1 MWLCMLFITMLMYYS
16 RAVSCCGQLQDYV
29 GCPGSSGTEVI
40 DCLGLVRCG
49 ALADTAYLLPEEL
62 NLRHYEC
69 TAFPQKNMLSRL
81 YASLYIFLVVFPVS
95 LTFTA
100 LFTISGFRTAPQY
113 LRLPISGTKAELLYG
128 RGTALLLE
136 TAFTFFYSVFV
147 NFSKFN
153 KIMASLL
160 MGAIYLWLKPVSL
173 IKGGLDKLKQYTVRE
188 TFRKR
193 SAFFG
198 LELQE
203 EPKYMTPLRNDWVA
217 IFGYFLVIMFWILL
231 TLLLIQH
238 STRIRDMMG
247 ESAEETFL
255 EGWGLALLMEL
266 TGETAGHLLLLKLLP
281 TIIVRIIHG
290 RLVPNLSLELQYEK
304 YVAQYAHVKSR
315 VQGIDEE
322 YEEDEG
328 SSSEDEEDDD
338 DMVAMSYD
346 F

>member
-1 MWLCMLFITMLMYYS
+1 MAGSLEAVSRAARIIIQVNMWLCMLFITMPLVYYS

-40 DCLGLVRCG
+40 DCLGL
-49 ALADTAYLLPEEL
+49 
-62 NLRHYEC
+62 
-69 TAFPQKNMLSRL
+69 KNMLSRL

-100 LFTISGFRTAPQY
+100 LFTIASFRTARQY

-173 IKGGLDKLKQYTVRE
+173 INAGFAKLKQESRKMS
-188 TFRKR
+188 RKR

-198 LELQE
+198 L
-203 EPKYMTPLRNDWVA
+203 
-217 IFGYFLVIMFWILL
+217 
-231 TLLLIQH
+231 
-238 STRIRDMMG
+238 
-247 ESAEETFL
+247 
-255 EGWGLALLMEL
+255 
-266 TGETAGHLLLLKLLP
+266 
-281 TIIVRIIHG
+281 
-290 RLVPNLSLELQYEK
+290 
-304 YVAQYAHVKSR
+304 
-315 VQGIDEE
+315 
-322 YEEDEG
+322 
-328 SSSEDEEDDD
+328 
-338 DMVAMSYD
+338 
-346 F
+346 